1 MNELKKELFEVLKA
15 NGAELVGVAD
25 IEGILDTDMKR
36 GISVVMHIP
45 VEIVEQLRDHPT
57 DETQTA
63 YAAFRPC
70 IEVAVNAGVDFLKEK
85 GYNVI
90 TGMLN
95 DKPIPNKTV
104 ATRAGIG
111 WVGKNNIVVTKEFGS
126 AIRLAS
132 ILTDA
137 PLEADQPITESQ
149 CGACDLCVRNC
160 PAKAL
165 TGKLWEPG
173 LEYGELHSVDAC
185 RGYAQ
190 ERKAKDPY
198 YANIGMCGKCYAVC
212 TYTQAYHNR
221 LKKGNA

>member
-15 NGAELVGVAD
+15 NGADLMGVAD
-25 IEGILDTDMKR
+25 IEGIIDTDMKR
-36 GISVVMHIP
+36 GVCVALRIP
-45 VEIVEQLRDHPT
+45 MEIVEILRDHPT
-57 DETQTA
+57 DETQAA
-63 YAAFRPC
+63 YAAFRPRM
-70 IEVAVNAGVDFLKEK
+70 EELVNAGVEFRKSK

-95 DKPIPNKTV
+95 EKPIPNKTV
-104 ATRAGIG
+104 ATLAGIG

-173 LEYGELHSVDAC
+173 LAFGELHSVDAC
-185 RGYAQ
+185 RGFAQ
-190 ERKAKDPY
+190 KRRETDPY

-221 LKKGNA
+221 VKKGNA

>member
-1 MNELKKELFEVLKA
+1 MNDLQKEFFEVLKA
-15 NGAELVGVAD
+15 NGAELMGVAD
-25 IEGILDTDMKR
+25 VEGILDTDMKC
-36 GISVVMHIP
+36 GISMVLHIP
-45 VEIVEQLRDHPT
+45 VEVVEQLRDHPT
-57 DETQTA
+57 EETQAA
-63 YAAFRPC
+63 YAAFRPRM
-70 IEVAVNAGVDFLKEK
+70 EELVNAGAEFLKSK
-85 GYNVI
+85 GYNTV
-90 TGMLN
+90 TGMIG
-95 DKPIPNKTV
+95 DKPIPNKIV

-126 AIRLAS
+126 AIRLGT

-137 PLEADQPITESQ
+137 PLEADEPITESQ

-173 LEYGELHSVDAC
+173 LAFGELHSIDLC
-185 RGYAQ
+185 RGYAK
-190 ERKAKDPY
+190 ERAEKDPY

-221 LKKGNA
+221 VKKENA

>member
-1 MNELKKELFEVLKA
+1 MNDLQKELFEVLKSK
-15 NGAELVGVAD
+15 GAELVGVGD
-25 IEGILDTDMKR
+25 IEGLFDTDMKY
-36 GISVVMHIP
+36 GVCVVMHLP
-45 VEIVEQLRDHPT
+45 VEMVEVLRDHPT
-57 DETQTA
+57 DETQAT
-63 YAAFRPC
+63 YAAFRPH
-70 IEVAVNAGVDFLKEK
+70 IEEVIKAGADFLREK

-90 TGMLN
+90 TGMLG
-95 DKPIPNKTV
+95 DKPIFHKTV

-126 AIRLAS
+126 AIRLGT

-137 PLEADQPITESQ
+137 PLEVDEPITESQ

-173 LEYGELHSVDAC
+173 LAFGELHSIDLC
-185 RGYAQ
+185 RGYAK
-190 ERKAKDPY
+190 ERAEKDPY

-221 LKKGNA
+221 VKKENA